1 MLKKPQEPVIP
12 ELVQLK
18 INVDGMRPSVYRASG
33 GDLLVYLC
41 VAGGQVPSGDRLT
54 KN

>member
-1 MLKKPQEPVIP
+1 MMFKKTRQESVIP

-18 INVDGMRPSVYRASG
+18 IIQDGMRPSVYRACG

-41 VAGGQVPSGDRLT
+41 EHGGQVPTG
-54 KN
+54 